1 MTHVCT
7 ILPLLLLLTACG
19 TPGQDLRVDVAPAP
33 VLPASYPVGEDVGRL
48 LSADPDVSGAA
59 EARLLALDGERRE
72 ALLTY
77 AKTLPR
83 ERDLRWLHVL
93 DEHHALPELA
103 PEDRLDFLLWK
114 TARPERTFAMKAQ
127 SQLMDMAREDPTP
140 LIARMRA
147 GEPGS
152 DVLAIVLGVTQT
164 RSAFPA
170 LLDRY
175 RNAYDV
181 GQRAAPA
188 EALGMLVGSGRAPR
202 VNGSPQEIA
211 RDADA
216 LESWYREQ
224 LEIEAERAAGPPE
237 GVAR

>member
-1 MTHVCT
+1 MSAIDPPPAANMLQTLDRV
-7 ILPLLLLLTACG
+7 
-19 TPGQDLRVDVAPAP
+19 LRGDYLRSEAFA
-33 VLPASYPVGEDVGRL
+33 AGRIE
-48 LSADPDVSGAA
+48 V
-59 EARLLALDGERRE
+59 
-72 ALLTY
+72 
-77 AKTLPR
+77 
-83 ERDLRWLHVL
+83 
-93 DEHHALPELA
+93 
-103 PEDRLDFLLWK
+103 
-114 TARPERTFAMKAQ
+114 
-127 SQLMDMAREDPTP
+127 PTS
-140 LIARMRA
+140 RFVR
-147 GEPGS
+147 
-152 DVLAIVLGVTQT
+152 LAIVLGVTQT

-181 GQRAAPA
+181 AQRAAPA